1 MKRRSGFTLIE
12 LLVVIAI
19 IAILAAIL
27 FPVFQKVR
35 ENARRAACQSN
46 LKQLGLALTQ
56 YTQDSDELYPSG
68 CGNGDC
74 NNANPADSTS
84 WNGSSGNRVGWISNR
99 LDPFAKSN
107 GIYNCPSRAPS
118 TFTNAAGVT
127 FPVSLSYNFTSLG
140 DNGAGTATPLSK
152 ISEPTSLAVMWDSA
166 WMWTNCGYEN
176 GGCGFRVRDWADT
189 VNKNIQNTNWHN
201 GKIDILFSDGHVKS
215 GSWDTMKWQNLNVN
229 VNSSDPNYNV
239 SLATPCVANTPG
251 C

>member
-35 ENARRAACQSN
+35 ENARRASCQSN

-74 NNANPADSTS
+74 NNSSPADSTS
-84 WNGSSGNRVGWISNR
+84 WNGSAGNHVGWISNR
-99 LDPFAKSN
+99 LDPFVKAN
-107 GIYNCPSRAPS
+107 GIYNCPSRAPN

-127 FPVSLSYNFTSLG
+127 FPVSYSYNFTSLG
-140 DNGAGTATPLSK
+140 DNAPGTATSLAK
-152 ISEPTSLAVMWDSA
+152 ISEPASLAVMWDSSNI
-166 WMWTNCGYEN
+166 WTNCGYES
-176 GGCGFRVRDWADT
+176 GCGFKSRDWQDT
-189 VNKNIQNTNWHN
+189 VNHNTQNTGWHN
-201 GKIDILFSDGHVKS
+201 GKNNILYSDGHVKS

-239 SLATPCVANTPG
+239 GLGTTCISGTPG